1 MKSFIRKQLILGVVF
16 LLLVSLFIGYIS
28 HQLNKTQAYMLG
40 TPQCYYQVSDQTSF
54 IEGLLNAYE
63 FDVNG
68 MIANPRSF
76 VPSDVDNNPL
86 RKTIEER
93 LESLVVNSKSCE
105 TAYDAIGSDLDRLK
119 KSLRDI
125 AVATTGLIEAFSS
138 KDPKN
143 QTLINVG
150 NFTGIIQSSQ
160 VSATN
165 YTSQIKKTLASKT
178 SMGTKKQFF
187 TESRFALLV
196 LMFVCI
202 VFCAILVIKS
212 YMVSRFILG
221 TKKAVLK
228 INKDGFSAKDV
239 SSSISTPKDAEL
251 FELYDSVTSIATM
264 IENEFG
270 EQKRKIYVLDDDLS
284 RHKVISTYT
293 TGIIN
298 ALQDGIM
305 VTDDLLKVSFI
316 NASFEKFWRV
326 KRTSVIDQDAKE
338 LPFIRLVDGWKDG
351 LSKALYSSLSGAKFV
366 TFEGEYR
373 LSEKATAQKV
383 TFYILPLKDERGKNI
398 IGTVTVTRPA
408 KE

>member
-1 MKSFIRKQLILGVVF
+1 MKSFIRKQLILGVAF
-16 LLLVSLFIGYIS
+16 LLLVLLFIGYTS
-28 HQLNKTQAYMLG
+28 HQLNKTQKGLLG
-40 TPQCYYQVSDQTSF
+40 VPQCYGQISDQTNF

-63 FDVNG
+63 YDVNG

-76 VPSDVDNNPL
+76 SVSDVENNPL

-93 LESLVVNSKSCE
+93 LESLVVDSKYCA

-119 KSLRDI
+119 KSLRDLS
-125 AVATTGLIEAFSS
+125 VATAGLIEAFSS

-165 YTSQIKKTLASKT
+165 YTSEIKKELADKT
-178 SMGTKKQFF
+178 SVGTKKQFF
-187 TESRFALLV
+187 TQFRFALLA
-196 LMFVCI
+196 LTFFCI
-202 VFCAILVIKS
+202 VFCAILIIKS
-212 YMVSRFILG
+212 YRVSRFILSIKNAVRKI
-221 TKKAVLK
+221 KKE
-228 INKDGFSAKDV
+228 GFSANDI
-239 SSSISTPKDAEL
+239 SSSISAPKDAEL
-251 FELYDSVTSIATM
+251 FELYDSVTSVATM
-264 IENEFG
+264 VENEFG
-270 EQKRKIYVLDDDLS
+270 DKKRKIYGLEDDLS

-293 TGIIN
+293 TAIIN

-326 KRTSVIDQDAKE
+326 KRNSVIDQDAKD

-351 LSKALYSSLSGAKFV
+351 LSKALYSNLSVPKLI
-366 TFEGEYR
+366 TFEAEYR
-373 LSEKATAQKV
+373 LSEKNATQKV
-383 TFYILPLKDERGKNI
+383 MFYILPLKDERGKNI